1 MTSGIHLSVVS
12 HGHGRLVSALL
23 NDLREHCEQEDLRV
37 SLTVNDGSPLGVD
50 PAAFPF
56 PVEVVVNSGPRGFS
70 TNHNAAF
77 ARWSRLPYFC
87 VVNPDI
93 RLHANPFA
101 ALRRAVG
108 EEPRLGVVAPLVEG
122 PDGRLED
129 SARRL
134 PTPWSVI
141 GKALGVGWGP
151 QYRFERR
158 RQVVDWLAGM
168 FMFFPSSVFTRL
180 NGFDERYFLYYE
192 DVNICCRLQ
201 LAGYVAVVE
210 PAVRVVHDARRAS
223 HRNPKHLYWH
233 LASMLRFFTSPLFA
247 RCWWRLRWRRV
258 EAASR
263 SRPDDDWS
271 GRPGE
276 RL

>member
-12 HGHGRLVSALL
+12 HGHGHLVPALL
-23 NDLREHCEQEDLRV
+23 NDLREHCAKEDLRLT
-37 SLTVNDGSPLGVD
+37 LTVNDGSPMGIH
-50 PAAFPF
+50 PASFPF
-56 PVEVVVNSGPRGFS
+56 PIEVVVNKTPRGFS
-70 TNHNAAF
+70 ANHNAAF
-77 ARWSRLPYFC
+77 ARWPRLPYFC

-93 RLHANPFA
+93 RLHADPFA

-108 EEPRLGVVAPLVEG
+108 EEPTLGVVAPLVED

-134 PTPWSVI
+134 PTPWSI
-141 GKALGVGWGP
+141 LGKALGVGWGP
-151 QYRFERR
+151 QYRFGRG
-158 RQVVDWLAGM
+158 RQPVDWLAGM

-180 NGFDERYFLYYE
+180 NGFDDRHFLYYE

-201 LAGYVAVVE
+201 LAGYVALVE
-210 PAVRVVHDARRAS
+210 PAVRVVHQARRAS
-223 HRNPKHLYWH
+223 HRDPKHLYWH

-247 RCWWRLRWRRV
+247 RCWWRLRVRCV

-263 SRPDDDWS
+263 RRPADDWS
-271 GRPGE
+271 DRPGAP
-276 RL
+276 L